1 MTPDQPQAF
10 ARPSTIPY
18 ITRWTGE
25 TALHPQIVP
34 RVAFDRVGIGY
45 AGEVPGDRDAHDVLW
60 SRPAIAPTA
69 SRGRPE
75 YGFVH
80 PRRQRRCATRLLC
93 QVCGEPASRTEQG
106 VLWLIG
112 EHNASTGTWPEGI
125 HTSHPPVCLPCA
137 AAALR
142 ECPQIAANRNAL
154 RVLNPQPHGVIGTW
168 WAYNRRTGGY
178 ETAAGEVAYSD
189 PRRVQI
195 IADQVVISLSGCTPI
210 DIQQE
215 LRRG

>member
-1 MTPDQPQAF
+1 VTPDQPPVL

-25 TALHPQIVP
+25 TAIRPCIVP
-34 RVAFDRVGIGY
+34 RPALDRIGIGY
-45 AGEVPGDRDAHDVLW
+45 DDEVPGDRDAHGILW
-60 SRPAIAPTA
+60 SRPAIVPTIR
-69 SRGRPE
+69 RGRPE

-93 QVCGEPASRTEQG
+93 QVCGGPASRTELG

-112 EHNASTGTWPEGI
+112 EHGQSTGPWPEGI

-137 AAALR
+137 TAALR
-142 ECPQIAANRNAL
+142 ECPHIAANRTAL
-154 RVLNPQPHGVIGTW
+154 RVQRPQPYGVIGTRY
-168 WAYNRRTGGY
+168 AYNHRTVSY
-178 ETAAGEVAYSD
+178 ETDGGDVAYD
-189 PRRVQI
+189 DARRVQM
-195 IADQVVISLSGCTPI
+195 IADQMVISLSGCTVV
-210 DIQQE
+210 DLHEE